1 MVRDR
6 GDGQKILMMGV
17 LRLKFDLLALG
28 RLTEDQAPLQRQLR
42 AQRQATTY
50 LMGDASDLGFGS
62 VLWVQEKL
70 VSESGEFTTL
80 YQGRLS
86 KFREGD
92 NLTTCIEDNVASGDL
107 KGVYFCFY
115 R

>member
-42 AQRQATTY
+42 AQRQAVAY
-50 LMGDASDLGFGS
+50 LMGDKSGLEFGL
-62 VLWVQEKL
+62 VLWGQGRL
-70 VSESGEFTTL
+70 VSESGEFTSL
-80 YQGRLS
+80 YQGRS
-86 KFREGD
+86 SNFRKGD
-92 NLTTCIEDNVASGDL
+92 NLTTRMEESVASGEL
-107 KGVYFCFY
+107 KDV
-115 R
+115 